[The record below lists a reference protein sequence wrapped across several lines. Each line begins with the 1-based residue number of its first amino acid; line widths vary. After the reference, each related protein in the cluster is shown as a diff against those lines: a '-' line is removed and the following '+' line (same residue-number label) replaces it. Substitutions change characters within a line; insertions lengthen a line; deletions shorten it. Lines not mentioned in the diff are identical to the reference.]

1 MTATKGLEG
10 IVATTSSI
18 SSIVDGVLTYR
29 GIDIDDLAENATFE
43 EVIYLL
49 WFGKLP
55 NQAELEK
62 LQSDLNAYSKVP
74 DAVINQLKAFPKD
87 VNSMA
92 ALRTAVSALAL
103 YDEEAN
109 DLSQESN
116 VRKAIKLQAQIPGII
131 AAFARIREGKESLAS
146 RDILPLLL
154 TSCIN

>member
-1 MTATKGLEG
+1 MSATKGLEG

-55 NQAELEK
+55 NQTELEK

-74 DAVINQLKAFPKD
+74 DAVINQLKTFPKD

-109 DLSQESN
+109 DL
-116 VRKAIKLQAQIPGII
+116 
-131 AAFARIREGKESLAS
+131 
-146 RDILPLLL
+146 
-154 TSCIN
+154 